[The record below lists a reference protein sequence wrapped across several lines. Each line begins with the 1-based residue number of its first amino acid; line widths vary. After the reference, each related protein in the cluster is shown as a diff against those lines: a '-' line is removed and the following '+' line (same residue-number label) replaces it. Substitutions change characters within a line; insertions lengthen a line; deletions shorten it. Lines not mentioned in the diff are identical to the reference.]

1 MGNFILNS
9 LLWTFA
15 IYGFIEIL
23 KTILKFN
30 TYKIKSSDGIY
41 LALIVKN
48 QEKNIENFLRSLIF
62 KILYGKEDEVKE
74 IKIIDLDSKDRT
86 LEILKRMEQD
96 CDLIKVVNED
106 EFSEWVKFLSN
117 K

>member
-1 MGNFILNS
+1 MLTDISEQCTPG
-9 LLWTFA
+9 
-15 IYGFIEIL
+15 
-23 KTILKFN
+23 
-30 TYKIKSSDGIY
+30 
-41 LALIVKN
+41 
-48 QEKNIENFLRSLIF
+48 EKENIENFLRALIF

-86 LEILKRMEQD
+86 LEILKKMEQD
-96 CDLIKVVNED
+96 CDLIKVVDEN

>member
-1 MGNFILNS
+1 MANFILNS

-41 LALIVKN
+41 LALIVKT
-48 QEKNIENFLRSLIF
+48 KK
-62 KILYGKEDEVKE
+62 KILK
-74 IKIIDLDSKDRT
+74 T
-86 LEILKRMEQD
+86 
-96 CDLIKVVNED
+96 
-106 EFSEWVKFLSN
+106 F
-117 K
+117 